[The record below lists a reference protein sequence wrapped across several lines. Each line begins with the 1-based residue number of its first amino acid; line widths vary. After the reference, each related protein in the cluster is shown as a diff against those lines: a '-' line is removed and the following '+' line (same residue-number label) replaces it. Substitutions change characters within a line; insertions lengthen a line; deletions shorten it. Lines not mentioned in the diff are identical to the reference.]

1 MTAPLGIWHE
11 TRMITPPPAEH
22 AIRRER
28 LLIVEDDAEIAAMVA
43 DMLSERGYE
52 VLRVGDGRDLER
64 YLHRE
69 NIDLVIL
76 DLMLP
81 GEDGL
86 SLCRRLRPRY
96 AVPMLMLTAIG
107 AETDRIIGLESG
119 ADDYLVKPFA
129 PRELLARVRA
139 LLRRTGHASPRPEQ
153 ETPTGY
159 HFDGWELNLLRLSL
173 TAPCGT
179 LVPLTSGE
187 FTLLASLCAR
197 AGQVV
202 SREVL
207 LARGPNPQSAAY
219 DRSIDTLVGRVR
231 RKLVAWAPQG
241 EAALDMIRTVRN
253 AGYVFVPPVT
263 VRTSGGSAS

>member
-1 MTAPLGIWHE
+1 ML
-11 TRMITPPPAEH
+11 TPPLADH
-22 AIRRER
+22 AHRRER
-28 LLIVEDDAEIAAMVA
+28 LLVVEDDAEIAAMVA
-43 DMLSERGYE
+43 DMLSERGYD
-52 VLRVGDGRDLER
+52 VMRAADGRDLER

-69 NIDLVIL
+69 GIDLVIL

-86 SLCRRLRPRY
+86 SLCRRLRARY
-96 AVPMLMLTAIG
+96 GVPMLMLTAIG
-107 AETDRIIGLESG
+107 AEADRIIGLESG

-139 LLRRTGHASPRPEQ
+139 LLRRTGRANPPQ
-153 ETPTGY
+153 EEEVAVSY

-187 FTLLASLCAR
+187 FTLLAALCAR
-197 AGQVV
+197 AGDVV
-202 SREVL
+202 SREAL
-207 LARGPNPQSAAY
+207 LARGPNTQSAAY

-231 RKLVAWAPQG
+231 RKLHAWVSPG
-241 EAALDMIRTVRN
+241 EAAQDMIRTVRN
-253 AGYVFVPPVT
+253 AGYVFVPPVS
-263 VRTSGGSAS
+263 VRTRGGPP